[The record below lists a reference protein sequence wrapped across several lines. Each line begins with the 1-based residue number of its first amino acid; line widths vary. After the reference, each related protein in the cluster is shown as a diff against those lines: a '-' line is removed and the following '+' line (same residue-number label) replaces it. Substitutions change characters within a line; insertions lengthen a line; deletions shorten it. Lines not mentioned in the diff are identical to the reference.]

1 VVATTD
7 KLARSEQDMIERK
20 HQKPEL
26 IPLSEDGSCIAAAYV
41 EGWLAK
47 RAKGLLP
54 VERHI
59 LVTPWGSYEREFV
72 RCSTK
77 IGSVLAATVTGTIY
91 DANTGLSM
99 TSPLYVKL

>member
-1 VVATTD
+1 V
-7 KLARSEQDMIERK
+7 ERK

-47 RAKGLLP
+47 EAKGLLTTEEH
-54 VERHI
+54 V
-59 LVTPWGSYEREFV
+59 LVTPWGEYHRRFV

-91 DANTGLSM
+91 DAATGLSM